1 MVLLEFIV
9 GVSSLSLL
17 VAGLLVRWITKRDP
31 GSPRM
36 QEIADAI
43 RQGAEAYLGRQYRT
57 ISIIAVV
64 FAVIFA
70 IVLRD
75 SKNSLLGPETAFAFI
90 VGALASNLAGYIA
103 MYISVR
109 SNVRTANASISGL
122 DPALKIAFRGGMVFG
137 LAVVSMSLLGISGL
151 FLLFGADPAKTPSL
165 IVGFG
170 FGASFAALFAQ
181 LGGGIYTKAADM
193 SADLVGKVEVGIP
206 EDDPRNPAVVA
217 DLVGDN
223 VGDIAGRGADLFESI
238 TGENL
243 GAMIL
248 GAGLAILLSRSSGSI
263 PNYDLTNWVLF
274 PLVARAF
281 GLLAAIAGMFF
292 VRAKG
297 REDPFKSLTR
307 GLIVTAVL
315 AMLGFFASSVL
326 LLGIENLNL
335 FFAALTGIGAALVI
349 TWITDYYTSYSKRP
363 VRSISEAAQSGAA
376 PGITTGISVGMEST
390 GLFVLVIAGAI
401 LISYALGGGL
411 DAIRPLV
418 NPSILT
424 PNPTDPNYTG
434 LLATANLVKAKVGLG
449 IYSTAIATMGMLSVT
464 PFVLAMDGFGPITDN
479 AAGIVEMSGTPEGV
493 RDITDLMDSAGNTTK
508 ALTKGYGVA
517 SAALSAFLLFSAFL
531 EVAGLS
537 DTGINLAHPSVFVG
551 AMVGAMLVFVFSALA
566 IKAVGNTAAKMIQEV
581 RRQFREIKGI
591 MEGTAKPDYTKAV
604 DISTRAALR
613 NMIAPSLLVVLTPII
628 VGLLLGAEA
637 VGGLLMI
644 GTVTGIMV
652 ALFMNNGGGAMD
664 NAKKYVEAGNLG
676 GKGSPTHAATVIG
689 DTVGDP
695 LKDTAGPSLHV
706 VVKLLNTI
714 TLSLA
719 PLFALFLLKLLTG

>member
-1 MVLLEFIV
+1 MVLLEFIIT
-9 GVSSLSLL
+9 VSLASLL
-17 VAGLLVRWITKRDP
+17 VAGLLVRWIMQRDP
-31 GSPRM
+31 GNPKMR
-36 QEIADAI
+36 EIADAI

-57 ISIIAVV
+57 ISIIVI
-64 FAVIFA
+64 IFA
-70 IVLRD
+70 IVFAIVIRD
-75 SKNSLLGPETAFAFI
+75 PGNAWLGPQTAFGFI
-90 VGALASNLAGYIA
+90 VGALCSNLAGYVA

-122 DPALKIAFRGGMVFG
+122 DPALKVAFRGGMVFG
-137 LAVVSMSLLGISGL
+137 LSVVAMSLLGISGL
-151 FLLFGADPAKTPSL
+151 FLLFGADPRTTPIL

-193 SADLVGKVEVGIP
+193 SADLVGKVEAGIP

-238 TGENL
+238 TGENI

-248 GAGLAILLSRSSGSI
+248 GASLAGLLLTYGGTI
-263 PNYDLTNWVLF
+263 PNYNITNWVLF

-281 GLLAAIAGMFF
+281 GLIAAIIGMFF
-292 VRAKG
+292 VYARG

-307 GLIVTAVL
+307 GLLVTAVL
-315 AMLGFFASSVL
+315 AMLGFLFL
-326 LLGIENLNL
+326 TIMLLGMENLNL
-335 FFAALTGIGAALVI
+335 FYAALTGIIAAVLI
-349 TWITDYYTSYSKRP
+349 TWITDYYTSYTKKP
-363 VRSISEAAQSGAA
+363 VQGIAKAAESGPA
-376 PGITTGISVGMEST
+376 PDIATGISVGMEST
-390 GLFVLVIAGAI
+390 GLFTLVIAGAI
-401 LISYALGGGL
+401 LISFVLGAGL
-411 DAIRPLV
+411 DALI
-418 NPSILT
+418 NPAG
-424 PNPTDPNYTG
+424 NP
-434 LLATANLVKAKVGLG
+434 VKVGLG
-449 IYSTAIATMGMLSVT
+449 IYATAIATMGMLSVT
-464 PFVLAMDGFGPITDN
+464 PFILAMDGFGPITDN
-479 AAGIVEMSGTPEGV
+479 AAGIVEMSGLPKEQREIG
-493 RDITDLMDSAGNTTK
+493 DLMDSAGNTTK

-531 EVAGLS
+531 TVAGLPGV
-537 DTGINLAHPSVFVG
+537 DLAKPSVFVG
-551 AMVGAMLVFVFSALA
+551 ALVGGMLIFVFSALA
-566 IKAVGNTAAKMIQEV
+566 VKAVGKTAAQMIQEV

-591 MEGTAKPDYTKAV
+591 MEGTAKPDYSRCV

-613 NMIAPSLLVVLTPII
+613 NMIAPSLLVVLTPIF
-628 VGLLLGAEA
+628 VGLVLGPEA
-637 VGGLLMI
+637 VGALLMI
-644 GTVTGIMV
+644 GTVVGIMV

-719 PLFALFLLKLLTG
+719 PLFAIFLLKLLAG

>member
-1 MVLLEFIV
+1 M
-9 GVSSLSLL
+9 
-17 VAGLLVRWITKRDP
+17 R
-31 GSPRM
+31 
-36 QEIADAI
+36 EIADAI

-57 ISIIAVV
+57 ISIIVI
-64 FAVIFA
+64 IFA
-70 IVLRD
+70 IVFAIVIRD
-75 SKNSLLGPETAFAFI
+75 PGNAWLGPQTAFGFI
-90 VGALASNLAGYIA
+90 VGALCSNLAGYVA

-122 DPALKIAFRGGMVFG
+122 DPALKVAFRGGMVFG
-137 LAVVSMSLLGISGL
+137 LSVVAMSLLGISGL
-151 FLLFGADPAKTPSL
+151 FLLFGADPRTTPIL

-193 SADLVGKVEVGIP
+193 SADLVGKVEAGIP

-238 TGENL
+238 TGENI

-248 GAGLAILLSRSSGSI
+248 GASLAGLLLTYGGTI
-263 PNYDLTNWVLF
+263 PNYNITNWVLF

-281 GLLAAIAGMFF
+281 GLIAAIIGMFF
-292 VRAKG
+292 VYARG

-307 GLIVTAVL
+307 GLLVTAVL
-315 AMLGFFASSVL
+315 AMLGFLFL
-326 LLGIENLNL
+326 TIMLLGMENLNL
-335 FFAALTGIGAALVI
+335 FYAALTGIIAAVLI
-349 TWITDYYTSYSKRP
+349 TWITDYYTSYTKKP
-363 VRSISEAAQSGAA
+363 VQGIAKAAESGPA
-376 PGITTGISVGMEST
+376 PDIATGISVGMEST
-390 GLFVLVIAGAI
+390 GLFTLVIAGAI
-401 LISYALGGGL
+401 LISFVLGAGL
-411 DAIRPLV
+411 DALI
-418 NPSILT
+418 NPAG
-424 PNPTDPNYTG
+424 NP
-434 LLATANLVKAKVGLG
+434 VKVGLG
-449 IYSTAIATMGMLSVT
+449 IYATAIATMGMLSVT
-464 PFVLAMDGFGPITDN
+464 PFILAMDGFGPITDN
-479 AAGIVEMSGTPEGV
+479 AAGIVEMSGLPKEQREIG
-493 RDITDLMDSAGNTTK
+493 DLMDSAGNTTK

-531 EVAGLS
+531 TVAGLPGV
-537 DTGINLAHPSVFVG
+537 DLAKPSVFVG
-551 AMVGAMLVFVFSALA
+551 ALVGGMLIFVFSALA
-566 IKAVGNTAAKMIQEV
+566 VKAVGKTAAQMIQEV

-591 MEGTAKPDYTKAV
+591 MEGTAKPDYSRCV

-613 NMIAPSLLVVLTPII
+613 NMIAPSLLVVLTPIF
-628 VGLLLGAEA
+628 VGLVLGPEA
-637 VGGLLMI
+637 VGALLMI
-644 GTVTGIMV
+644 GTVVGIMV

-719 PLFALFLLKLLTG
+719 PLFAIFLLKLLAG

>member
-1 MVLLEFIV
+1 MVLLEFIIT
-9 GVSSLSLL
+9 VSLASLL
-17 VAGLLVRWITKRDP
+17 VAGLLVRWIMRRDP
-31 GSPRM
+31 GSPKM
-36 QEIADAI
+36 KEIADAI
-43 RQGAEAYLGRQYRT
+43 RQGAEAYLSRQYRT
-57 ISIIAVV
+57 ISIIV
-64 FAVIFA
+64 VIFA
-70 IVLRD
+70 IVFALVIRD
-75 SKNSLLGPETAFAFI
+75 PDNAWLGPQTAFGFI
-90 VGALASNLAGYIA
+90 VGALCSNLAGYVA

-122 DPALKIAFRGGMVFG
+122 DPALKVAFRGGMVFG
-137 LAVVSMSLLGISGL
+137 LSVVAMSLLGISGL
-151 FLLFGADPAKTPSL
+151 FLLFGADPRTTPIL

-193 SADLVGKVEVGIP
+193 SADLVGKVEAGIP

-238 TGENL
+238 TGENI

-248 GAGLAILLSRSSGSI
+248 GASLAGLLLTYGGTI
-263 PNYDLTNWVLF
+263 PNYNITNWVLF

-281 GLLAAIAGMFF
+281 GLIAAIIGMFF
-292 VRAKG
+292 VYARG

-307 GLIVTAVL
+307 GLLVTAVL
-315 AMLGFFASSVL
+315 AMLGFLFL
-326 LLGIENLNL
+326 TIMLLGMENLNL
-335 FFAALTGIGAALVI
+335 FYAALTGIMAAVQI
-349 TWITDYYTSYSKRP
+349 TWITDYYTSYTKRP
-363 VRSISEAAQSGAA
+363 VQEIARAAESGPA
-376 PGITTGISVGMEST
+376 PDIATGISVGMEST
-390 GLFVLVIAGAI
+390 GLFTLVIAGAI
-401 LISYALGGGL
+401 LISFVLGAGL
-411 DAIRPLV
+411 DALI
-418 NPSILT
+418 NPAG
-424 PNPTDPNYTG
+424 NP
-434 LLATANLVKAKVGLG
+434 VKVGLG
-449 IYSTAIATMGMLSVT
+449 IYATAIATMGMLSVT
-464 PFVLAMDGFGPITDN
+464 PFILAMDGFGPITDN
-479 AAGIVEMSGTPEGV
+479 AAGIVEMSGLPKEQREIG
-493 RDITDLMDSAGNTTK
+493 DLMDSAGNTTK

-531 EVAGLS
+531 TVAGLPGV
-537 DTGINLAHPSVFVG
+537 DLAKPSVFVG
-551 AMVGAMLVFVFSALA
+551 ALVGGMLIFVFSALA
-566 IKAVGNTAAKMIQEV
+566 VKAVGKTAAQMIQEV

-591 MEGTAKPDYTKAV
+591 MEGTAKPDYSRCV

-613 NMIAPSLLVVLTPII
+613 NMIAPSLLVVLTPIF
-628 VGLLLGAEA
+628 VGLVLGPEA
-637 VGGLLMI
+637 VGALLMI
-644 GTVTGIMV
+644 GTVVGIMV

-719 PLFALFLLKLLTG
+719 PLFAIFLLKLLAG

>member
-1 MVLLEFIV
+1 MVLLEFII
-9 GVSSLSLL
+9 GVSLASLL
-17 VAGLLVRWITKRDP
+17 AAGLLVRWIMRQDA
-31 GSPRM
+31 GSPKMR
-36 QEIADAI
+36 EIADAI

-57 ISIIAVV
+57 ISVIALVFAVV
-64 FAVIFA
+64 FSIVI
-70 IVLRD
+70 RD
-75 SKNSLLGPETAFAFI
+75 ASNPWLGVETAGGFI
-90 VGALASNLAGYIA
+90 IGALCSNLAGYIA

-122 DPALKIAFRGGMVFG
+122 DPALKVAFRGGMVFG
-137 LAVVSMSLLGISGL
+137 LSVVAMSLLGISGL
-151 FLLFGADPAKTPSL
+151 FLFFDIVLGVRPENIPIL

-193 SADLVGKVEVGIP
+193 SADLVGKVEAGIP

-238 TGENL
+238 TGENI

-248 GAGLAILLSRSSGSI
+248 GAGLLVFAASI
-263 PNYDLTNWVLF
+263 PGYNVLNWVLF

-281 GLLAAIAGMFF
+281 GLLAAIVGMFF
-292 VRAKG
+292 VYARG

-307 GLIVTAVL
+307 GLLVTAVL
-315 AMLGFFASSVL
+315 AMLGFLASTIM
-326 LLGIENLNL
+326 LLGTGNINM
-335 FFAALTGIGAALVI
+335 FFAALTGITAAVLI
-349 TWITDYYTSYSKRP
+349 TWITSYYTSYSKRP
-363 VRSISEAAQSGAA
+363 VQEIAKAAESGAA
-376 PGITTGISVGMEST
+376 PGIATGISVGMEST

-401 LISYALGGGL
+401 LVSFVLGGGL
-411 DAIRPLV
+411 EALIRPAT
-418 NPSILT
+418 NP
-424 PNPTDPNYTG
+424 
-434 LLATANLVKAKVGLG
+434 VKVGLG
-449 IYSTAIATMGMLSVT
+449 IYATAIATMGMLSVT
-464 PFVLAMDGFGPITDN
+464 PFILAMDGFGPITDN
-479 AAGIVEMSGTPEGV
+479 AAGIVEMSGLAKEQ
-493 RDITDLMDSAGNTTK
+493 RDIGDLMDSAGNTTK

-531 EVAGLS
+531 EVAKLS
-537 DTGINLAHPSVFVG
+537 GVDLAKPSVFVG
-551 AMVGAMLVFVFSALA
+551 ALVGAMLIFVFSALA
-566 IKAVGNTAAKMIQEV
+566 VKAVGKTAAQMIKEV

-591 MEGTAKPDYTKAV
+591 MEGTAKPDYSRAV

-613 NMIAPSLLVVLTPII
+613 NMIAPSLLVVLTPIV
-628 VGLLLGAEA
+628 VGLVLGAEA
-637 VGGLLMI
+637 VGALLMI
-644 GTVTGIMV
+644 GTVAGVMV

-664 NAKKYVEAGNLG
+664 NAKKFVEAGNLG

-689 DTVGDP
+689 DTLGDP

-719 PLFALFLLKLLTG
+719 PLFAVYLLKLLAG